1 MSEKKVIYA
10 KIAAAARRRKLQ
22 WGWQNMWLGLLIGVC
37 LWLASLSV
45 YKLAPVPQMTLL
57 WAGVIGLALPLAGL
71 LFGLA
76 KRFAGS
82 DTARWLDREIGL
94 KERLSTAVEMSDI
107 SAKNSAWSALVISD
121 AAKAAGKIEPG
132 KLLPLRLPKVC
143 HWTLLV
149 LAACVGLGFV
159 PEHRSQAHLDQQR
172 DSAIIEDVG
181 QNLTEL
187 TKLQVQLSPPQFK
200 PTEEALESVQEL
212 GREFKRGKLV
222 RDEALAKLSSL
233 AERLRDQSSKLGHAR
248 TLNKMQQAARTPTAA
263 GRQTKAEMQR
273 QLDELKKSLGDAKEA
288 KPEQFDALKS
298 KMDDVKDAAAGLP
311 DPSSPEGQQAR
322 LELAQSMADLAR
334 MAEQIGLE
342 MPNIDEA
349 LQALESSDIDQ
360 FLKNMDFAGED
371 LQKMEDLAKA
381 MQNLQ
386 MQMAEIGKTL
396 GEQLENGQV
405 PAAIE
410 SLQKMMGQLATA
422 QLTPEQLEK
431 MIQELQ
437 EALGPAEDYG
447 ECSKC
452 LSDAKGKAKAGD
464 KAGASLSLAEAA
476 EELKKVLQ
484 QLGDLENMMAALQNL
499 ERAQLAVGNCQ
510 SFGSCQKPG
519 VGPSSKPGGGV
530 GTWGDDSYQLTP
542 EDLAQQW
549 DNSGFSRPGMDAR
562 GNTDRG
568 TGKVPDDMV
577 STRIKGKINPK
588 GSMPSFTLRGVSI
601 KGSSRVPFQ
610 EAVTAAQSDARNALN
625 QDKVPRAYRDS
636 VRDYFDDLKE

>member
-1 MSEKKVIYA
+1 MSEKQVIDA

-37 LWLASLSV
+37 LWLTSLSV
-45 YKLAPVPQMTLL
+45 YKLAPVPLTTLL

-76 KRFAGS
+76 KRFADS

-94 KERLSTAVEMSDI
+94 KERLSTAVEMYDI

-159 PEHRSQAHLDQQR
+159 PEHRSQAHLDQLR

-181 QNLTEL
+181 QNLTAL
-187 TKLQVQLSPPQFK
+187 TKQQLLSPPHFK
-200 PTEEALESVQEL
+200 PTKDALESVQEL

-233 AERLRDQSSKLGHAR
+233 AERLRDQSSKIGQAR
-248 TLNKMQQAARTPTAA
+248 TLNKMQQAARTPPTA
-263 GRQTKAEMQR
+263 GRLTKAEMQR
-273 QLDELKKSLGDAKEA
+273 LDELKKSLGDAKEA
-288 KPEQFDALKS
+288 KLEQFDALKS

-334 MAEQIGLE
+334 MAEQMGLE

-371 LQKMEDLAKA
+371 LQKMEDLVKA

-484 QLGDLENMMAALQNL
+484 RDLENMMAALQNL

-510 SFGSCQKPG
+510 SFGSSQKPG
-519 VGPSSKPGGGV
+519 GGPTSKPGGGV

-577 STRIKGKINPK
+577 STRINGKINPK

-601 KGSSRVPFQ
+601 KGSSKVQFQ

>member
-1 MSEKKVIYA
+1 
-10 KIAAAARRRKLQ
+10 
-22 WGWQNMWLGLLIGVC
+22 
-37 LWLASLSV
+37 
-45 YKLAPVPQMTLL
+45 
-57 WAGVIGLALPLAGL
+57 
-71 LFGLA
+71 
-76 KRFAGS
+76 
-82 DTARWLDREIGL
+82 
-94 KERLSTAVEMSDI
+94 
-107 SAKNSAWSALVISD
+107 
-121 AAKAAGKIEPG
+121 
-132 KLLPLRLPKVC
+132 
-143 HWTLLV
+143 
-149 LAACVGLGFV
+149 
-159 PEHRSQAHLDQQR
+159 
-172 DSAIIEDVG
+172 
-181 QNLTEL
+181 
-187 TKLQVQLSPPQFK
+187 
-200 PTEEALESVQEL
+200 
-212 GREFKRGKLV
+212 
-222 RDEALAKLSSL
+222 
-233 AERLRDQSSKLGHAR
+233 LRDQSSKLGY
-248 TLNKMQQAARTPTAA
+248 ARTPN
-263 GRQTKAEMQR
+263 KMQR

-288 KPEQFDALKS
+288 KLEQFDALKS

-334 MAEQIGLE
+334 MAEQMGLE

-386 MQMAEIGKTL
+386 MQMAENGKTL

-484 QLGDLENMMAALQNL
+484 RDLENMMAALQNL

-530 GTWGDDSYQLTP
+530 TAWGDDSYQLTP

-568 TGKVPDDMV
+568 PGKVPDDMV

-601 KGSSRVPFQ
+601 KGSSKVQFQ

>member
-1 MSEKKVIYA
+1 MREKQVIDA

-45 YKLAPVPQMTLL
+45 YKLAPVPQTTLL

-82 DTARWLDREIGL
+82 DTARWLDLEIGL

-187 TKLQVQLSPPQFK
+187 TKLQVKLSPPQLE
-200 PTEEALESVQEL
+200 PTEDALESVQEL

-233 AERLRDQSSKLGHAR
+233 AERLRDQSSKLGY
-248 TLNKMQQAARTPTAA
+248 ARTPN
-263 GRQTKAEMQR
+263 KMQR

-288 KPEQFDALKS
+288 KLEQFDALKS

-334 MAEQIGLE
+334 MAEQMGLE

-386 MQMAEIGKTL
+386 MQMAENGKTL

-484 QLGDLENMMAALQNL
+484 RDLENMMAALQNL

-530 GTWGDDSYQLTP
+530 TAWGDDSYQLTP

-568 TGKVPDDMV
+568 PGKVPDDMV

-588 GSMPSFTLRGVSI
+588 GSMPSFTLRGMSI
-601 KGSSRVPFQ
+601 KGSSKVQFQ

>member
-1 MSEKKVIYA
+1 MSEKQVIDA

-37 LWLASLSV
+37 LWLTSLSV
-45 YKLAPVPQMTLL
+45 YKLAPVPLTTLL

-76 KRFAGS
+76 KRFADS

-159 PEHRSQAHLDQQR
+159 PEHRSQAHLDQLR

-181 QNLTEL
+181 QNLTAL
-187 TKLQVQLSPPQFK
+187 TKQQLLSPPHFK
-200 PTEEALESVQEL
+200 PTKDALESVQEL

-233 AERLRDQSSKLGHAR
+233 AERLRDQSSKIGQAR
-248 TLNKMQQAARTPTAA
+248 TLNKMQQAARTPPTA
-263 GRQTKAEMQR
+263 GRLTKAEMQR
-273 QLDELKKSLGDAKEA
+273 LDELKKSLGDAKEA
-288 KPEQFDALKS
+288 KLEQFDALKS

-334 MAEQIGLE
+334 MAEQMGLE

-371 LQKMEDLAKA
+371 LQKMEDLVKA

-386 MQMAEIGKTL
+386 MQIAEIGKTL

-484 QLGDLENMMAALQNL
+484 QLDMENMMAALQNL

-510 SFGSCQKPG
+510 SFGSSQKPG
-519 VGPSSKPGGGV
+519 GGPTSKPGGGV

>member
-1 MSEKKVIYA
+1 MSEKQVIDA

-37 LWLASLSV
+37 LWLTSLSV
-45 YKLAPVPQMTLL
+45 YKLAPVPLTTLL

-76 KRFAGS
+76 KRFADS

-159 PEHRSQAHLDQQR
+159 PEHRSQAHLDQLR

-181 QNLTEL
+181 QNLTAL
-187 TKLQVQLSPPQFK
+187 TKQQLLSPPHFK
-200 PTEEALESVQEL
+200 PTKDALESVQEL

-233 AERLRDQSSKLGHAR
+233 AERLRDQSSKIGQAR
-248 TLNKMQQAARTPTAA
+248 TLNKMQQAARTPPTA
-263 GRQTKAEMQR
+263 GRLTKAEMQR
-273 QLDELKKSLGDAKEA
+273 LDELKKSLGDAKEA
-288 KPEQFDALKS
+288 KLEQFDALKS

-334 MAEQIGLE
+334 MAEQMGLE

-371 LQKMEDLAKA
+371 LQKMEDLVKA